1 MSISAST
8 LKYFHL
14 QQINDIMIR
23 LWLFRHRAW
32 LPPVLESSEKSW
44 NLKRVLESPGIL
56 LKFWKS
62 QKRVLE
68 FFLWSNSPE
77 ERFLSKHQHFFG
89 LPLYVEC
96 SSSLTN
102 CCDFH
107 LGYIECNNV
116 YLFSAHDWV
125 TIFKFTIKS
134 LILELRNCMSN
145 PSTTVF
151 CLIHHHLGYVNT

>member
-1 MSISAST
+1 MAPASPG
-8 LKYFHL
+8 KF
-14 QQINDIMIR
+14 
-23 LWLFRHRAW
+23 WK
-32 LPPVLESSEKSW
+32 VLEFE
-44 NLKRVLESPGIL
+44 ESPGKPWNFAEIL
-56 LKFWKS
+56 ENSKKS
-62 QKRVLE
+62 PGI
-68 FFLWSNSPE
+68 FLWSNSPE

-89 LPLYVEC
+89 FPLYVEC

-107 LGYIECNNV
+107 LGYIECNIV

-145 PSTTVF
+145 PSTTVSVLF
-151 CLIHHHLGYVNT
+151 DSSPFGIC

>member
-1 MSISAST
+1 MISFVFGCFVIGHGSRQFW
-8 LKYFHL
+8 K
-14 QQINDIMIR
+14 
-23 LWLFRHRAW
+23 
-32 LPPVLESSEKSW
+32 VLENPRIWKESWKALEFCWNFGKVKKESW
-44 NLKRVLESPGIL
+44 N
-56 LKFWKS
+56 
-62 QKRVLE
+62 
-68 FFLWSNSPE
+68 FLWSNSPE

-102 CCDFH
+102 CC
-107 LGYIECNNV
+107 GYIECNNV

-134 LILELRNCMSN
+134 PILELRNCMSN

-151 CLIHHHLGYVNT
+151 CLIHHPLGYVNT

>member
-1 MSISAST
+1 MAPASPG
-8 LKYFHL
+8 KF
-14 QQINDIMIR
+14 
-23 LWLFRHRAW
+23 WK
-32 LPPVLESSEKSW
+32 VLEFE
-44 NLKRVLESPGIL
+44 ESPGKPWNFVEIL
-56 LKFWKS
+56 EKS
-62 QKRVLE
+62 KKSPGI
-68 FFLWSNSPE
+68 FLWSNSPE

>member
-1 MSISAST
+1 MFLIFLNFLYISVFMVLTSPV
-8 LKYFHL
+8 KS
-14 QQINDIMIR
+14 
-23 LWLFRHRAW
+23 WK
-32 LPPVLESSEKSW
+32 VLEFEKSPGKSW
-44 NLKRVLESPGIL
+44 NFAEILEKSLNSPGI
-56 LKFWKS
+56 
-62 QKRVLE
+62 
-68 FFLWSNSPE
+68 FLWSNSPE

-145 PSTTVF
+145 PSTTVSVLF
-151 CLIHHHLGYVNT
+151 DSSPFGIC